1 MSALLAPP
9 LPFGWLALAVAL
21 AWLASP
27 AMSAPAPPATA
38 TIALPAPQRTGSM
51 PLERALAERHSVREF
66 APAPLA
72 LAEVGQLLWAAQG
85 TNRPDGRRTAPSAGA
100 TYPLELWLLA
110 GRVDGLPPGLYR
122 YEPGTHRLR
131 AIDGRDRRAALA
143 AAAHG
148 QDWVAAAPAVVVVAA
163 VPARTAARY
172 GERAERYVSIE
183 VGHAAENL
191 CLQAVALGLGT
202 VPVGAFADRDV
213 ERLLGMPAGEHPRL
227 LLPVGRPRS

>member
-9 LPFGWLALAVAL
+9 FPFGWLALAVAL
-21 AWLASP
+21 AWLAGP
-27 AMSAPAPPATA
+27 ALTAPAPPSTA
-38 TIALPAPQRTGSM
+38 TIALPAPQKSGPMS
-51 PLERALAERHSVREF
+51 LEQALAQRRSVREF

-110 GRVDGLPPGLYR
+110 GKVDGLPPGLYR
-122 YEPGTHRLR
+122 YEPGPHRLL
-131 AIDGRDRRAALA
+131 AIDSRDRRAALA

-148 QDWVAAAPAVVVVAA
+148 QEWLAAAPAVVVVAA
-163 VPARTAARY
+163 VPTRTAARY
-172 GERAERYVSIE
+172 GERTERYVAIE

-202 VPVGAFADRDV
+202 VPVGAFSDREV
-213 ERLLGMPAGEHPRL
+213 ERLLGMPAGEVARL
-227 LLPVGRPRS
+227 LLPVGRPR